1 MNFKKIFLATL
12 FLSINIY
19 AETNSIVAVLNN
31 KPFTSKMLE
40 NYTKLSALNKE
51 QNIKKMIEDYLIQL
65 FVDKNNLSPSKSLIN
80 LNIQKF
86 ASSNNI
92 SIEEFV
98 ALNEFPN
105 IKFSIE
111 KKIYREIAKEILSKK
126 KSETL
131 DKNKSG
137 IVKKSIDEKLDFW
150 LKEQFENSYIEIYK

>member
-126 KSETL
+126 KSKTL

>member
-31 KPFTSKMLE
+31 KPLTSKMLE
-40 NYTKLSALNKE
+40 NYTKLSPLNKE

-126 KSETL
+126 KSKTL

>member
-98 ALNEFPN
+98 ALKEFPN

>member
-31 KPFTSKMLE
+31 KPLTSKMLE
-40 NYTKLSALNKE
+40 NYTKLSPLNKE

>member
-31 KPFTSKMLE
+31 KPLTSKMLE

>member
-40 NYTKLSALNKE
+40 NYTKLSPLNKE